1 MTIVD
6 DLRST
11 QSTPVLTPTD
21 AGYGEA
27 ARTWGPP
34 AAPDVLVRP
43 TTPEEVGAALRW
55 ATETGVDVAVRSG
68 GHGSWAPFP
77 GGLLVDLAAFTRVQV
92 GDDDVV
98 RVGGGAVWGDVAEA
112 IAPHGLVLSSGD
124 TRSVGVGGST
134 LGSGVGWLV
143 RSVGLAADQLV
154 GVQLVTADGGVVTA
168 SQDENRE
175 LFSALR
181 GGGGNF
187 GVATRLDFRAT
198 RLGHVVFGTAP
209 VDGDDLP
216 ATIVGVRD
224 AMRAAPR
231 ELVVTLVSLPPM
243 VPGTAPAPILQLLW
257 AGDDEDAARTA
268 MDSVLASPGVG
279 GADLGTVPYGS
290 TLSEPPEGP
299 SGPPPRRT
307 GSNGVFRELSG
318 ATADRAAAAL
328 AAHPATIFATRFLGG
343 ALGDVP
349 NDATALA
356 WRDAE
361 ALVSW
366 IAMLP
371 PDASD
376 DDLARVREVWAGV
389 GEGADAVCGN
399 FTSEQGP
406 AVVERMY
413 PPETLARLRDVKQ
426 RWDPGN
432 LLRRNHNITPAQ
444 G

>member
-11 QSTPVLTPTD
+11 QSTPVLIPTD
-21 AGYGEA
+21 GEYAEA
-27 ARTWGPP
+27 ARKWGPP

-55 ATETGVDVAVRSG
+55 ATDAGVDVAVRSG
-68 GHGSWAPFP
+68 GHGSWAPLP
-77 GGLLVDLAAFTRVQV
+77 GGLLVDLAAFTQVEV

-98 RVGGGAVWGDVAEA
+98 RVGGGAVWGDVAKA

-154 GVQLVTADGGVVTA
+154 GVQLVTADGAVVTA
-168 SQDENRE
+168 SEDENPE

-198 RLGHVVFGTAP
+198 RLGHVVSGTAP

-216 ATIVGVRD
+216 ATIVGVRE

-243 VPGTAPAPILQLLW
+243 APGTAPAPTLEVVW
-257 AGDDEDAARTA
+257 AGDDEDAARIA
-268 MDSVLASPGVG
+268 LDPVLASPGVG
-279 GADLGTVPYGS
+279 AADLDTVPYGS

-299 SGPPPRRT
+299 PGPQPRRT
-307 GSNGVFRELSG
+307 GSNGVFRQLSG

-328 AAHPATIFATRFLGG
+328 AAHPLTIFATRFLGG
-343 ALGDVP
+343 AFSDVP
-349 NDATALA
+349 NDSTALA

-361 ALVSW
+361 ALVTW

-376 DDLARVREVWAGV
+376 DDLTRVREVWARV
-389 GEGADAVCGN
+389 GEDADAVCGN

-406 AVVERMY
+406 DVVERMY
-413 PPETLARLRDVKQ
+413 PPETLARLRGVKQ

-432 LLRRNHNITPAQ
+432 LFRRNHNITPAQ
-444 G
+444 S

>member
-21 AGYGEA
+21 ARYTEA
-27 ARTWGPP
+27 ARKWGPP

-55 ATETGVDVAVRSG
+55 AAAAGVEVAVRSG
-68 GHGSWAPFP
+68 GHGGWAPVP
-77 GGLLVDLAAFTRVQV
+77 GGLLVDLGGFTRVEV
-92 GDDDVV
+92 GEDDVV
-98 RVGGGAVWGDVAEA
+98 RVGGGSEWGDVAEA
-112 IAPHGLVLSSGD
+112 LAPHGLVLSAGD

-154 GVQLVTADGGVVTA
+154 GVQLVTADGAVVTA
-168 SQDENRE
+168 SQDENAE
-175 LFSALR
+175 LFAALR

-187 GVATRLDFRAT
+187 GIATRLDFRAT
-198 RLGHVVFGTAP
+198 RLRDVVFGTAP

-216 ATIVGVRD
+216 ATILGVRD

-231 ELVVTLVSLPPM
+231 ELVVTLVSLPPIG
-243 VPGTAPAPILQLLW
+243 PGARPTPMLELLW

-268 MDSVLASPGVG
+268 LATVLASPGA
-279 GADLGTVPYGS
+279 GAAELHTVPYGS
-290 TLSEPPEGP
+290 ALSEPPEGP
-299 SGPPPRRT
+299 PGPPPRRT

-318 ATADRAAAAL
+318 VTAERAAAAL

-343 ALGDVP
+343 AVADVP
-349 NDATALA
+349 KDATALA

-361 ALVSW
+361 ALVTW
-366 IAMLP
+366 IAMFP
-371 PDASD
+371 PDAID
-376 DDLARVREVWAGV
+376 EEVARIRKVWAEV
-389 GEGADAVCGN
+389 GTDADAVCGN

-406 AVVERMY
+406 DVVARMY
-413 PPETLARLRDVKQ
+413 PPATLARLRAVKQ

-432 LLRRNHNITPAQ
+432 LFRRNHNITPAQ